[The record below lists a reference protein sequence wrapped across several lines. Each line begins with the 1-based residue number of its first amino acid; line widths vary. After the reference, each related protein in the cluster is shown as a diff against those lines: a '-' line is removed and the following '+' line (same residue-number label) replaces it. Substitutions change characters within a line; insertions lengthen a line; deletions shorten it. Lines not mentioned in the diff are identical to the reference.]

1 MSKVWL
7 VTGSGNGLGR
17 SIAEAAL
24 LAGQKVVATAR
35 QPQQLQ
41 DLVQKYGEKVLAV
54 RQDVTKEND
63 AVLAVKA
70 ALDTFGRLDVLVNNA
85 GYGRFGPFEQ
95 ISDAD
100 FKSIVDT
107 CFYGV
112 IYTTRAALPVMRK
125 QRAGVIFQVSSVGGR
140 VTRPGNSPYHA
151 AKWAVS
157 GFSEALA
164 QETATFGVTVCS
176 LEPGGI
182 RTNWGKSA
190 SADLPSVLPGY
201 EDSVGKALEQLSDY
215 WGNEDSD
222 PERIAKLI
230 VRLAD
235 EPDLPP
241 HLLLGNNAFNRC
253 KQMDADRLASAEKWQ
268 AISKSVDFSAE
279 TEVAKQSLPK

>member
-17 SIAEAAL
+17 SITEAAL

-41 DLVQKYGEKVLAV
+41 DLVREYGDRVIAI

-63 AVLAVKA
+63 AVHAVKA

-85 GYGRFGPFEQ
+85 GYSRFGPFEQ

-100 FKSIVDT
+100 FKSIIDT

-164 QETATFGVTVCS
+164 QETATFGVRVCS

-190 SADLPSVLPGY
+190 SADLPSVLAGY
-201 EDSVGKALEQLSDY
+201 EESVGKALEQLSGY

-230 VRLAD
+230 VRLA
-235 EPDLPP
+235 EERDLPP

-253 KQMDADRLASAEKWQ
+253 KQMDADRQASAEKWQ
-268 AISKSVDFSAE
+268 AISKSVDFSAD
-279 TEVAKQSLPK
+279 TDVAKQSLPE